1 MHFVVVVVVVVA
13 CRSSLACMCFLVL
26 LSPNK
31 FIMMN
36 DSSLSLHGH
45 FLRYS
50 LTTEKTG
57 RKLGWI
63 TLKIGSHP
71 NLPVNSFR
79 IKGSLKSIVGE
90 KKTSEQ
96 YLKKSPTLSPQM
108 S

>member
-1 MHFVVVVVVVVA
+1 MIP
-13 CRSSLACMCFLVL
+13 RSHCMD
-26 LSPNK
+26 N
-31 FIMMN
+31 
-36 DSSLSLHGH
+36 

-57 RKLGWI
+57 RRLGWI

-79 IKGSLKSIVGE
+79 IEGSLKSIVGK
-90 KKTSEQ
+90 KKTSGQ
-96 YLKKSPTLSPQM
+96 YLKKSPTLFPQM